1 MATEKAAL
9 RSPSTSLKRS
19 VSNLIV
25 EGVIK
30 MISVQEKLNIYR
42 QFLAQQNQ
50 EDHDKVIGEA
60 EQRAADEKAAAEV
73 KLAEQE
79 AAIRD
84 HLVRIENRDAVK
96 IVSEGKSY
104 VKDARLRLQKQ
115 LTEEFE
121 QEILKLAEDYYG
133 TRAYYDYIKN
143 CVQGLSRARLQPQE
157 LTISIRPEDEHV
169 FLDDAREYLPGFTF
183 KFVPPEK
190 NSYGG
195 FTATDKG
202 GRVNYDF
209 TVYNLV
215 ESNKKY
221 IGMELRKAM
230 KGVEE

>member
-1 MATEKAAL
+1 
-9 RSPSTSLKRS
+9 
-19 VSNLIV
+19 
-25 EGVIK
+25 

-42 QFLAQQNQ
+42 QFLGQQSQ
-50 EDHDKVIGEA
+50 EEHDSVIGQA

-73 KLAEQE
+73 KIAEQE

-84 HLVRIENRDAVK
+84 HLVRIENRDAIK

-143 CVQGLSRARLQPQE
+143 CVQGLGRAHLAPQE

-169 FLDDAREYLPGFTF
+169 FLEYAREYLPGFTF

-195 FTATDKG
+195 FTATDKD

-215 ESNKKY
+215 QSNRKY
-221 IGMELRKAM
+221 IGLELRKAM